1 MFIQHIGWRWKY
13 PLLFVYA
20 HHEQPTHT
28 AVQTLNFNTAC
39 KHSCKR
45 KYFCYVLDGTE
56 LRIMAFIHVFPNQ
69 IATEHW
75 HELFQNRRKKP
86 KYIKPHFTY
95 CLHYKLALGA
105 REDMMCGMFHFM
117 TFQSGAFC
125 FDAMQIF
132 ILQPTEGNPNRHS
145 YELRCYLSRT
155 FLKLL
160 YFNHG
165 TIVMWKLSASAFS
178 RHSTIYTYVK

>member
-1 MFIQHIGWRWKY
+1 MQTFLQTKIFLLRSGWNWITDYGFYSRISQSNCHRTLAWDFPK
-13 PLLFVYA
+13 
-20 HHEQPTHT
+20 PT
-28 AVQTLNFNTAC
+28 
-39 KHSCKR
+39 KKR
-45 KYFCYVLDGTE
+45 T
-56 LRIMAFIHVFPNQ
+56 
-69 IATEHW
+69 
-75 HELFQNRRKKP
+75 

-132 ILQPTEGNPNRHS
+132 ILQPTQGNPTRHS
-145 YELRCYLSRT
+145 YELCCYSSRT

-160 YFNHG
+160 YIFQ
-165 TIVMWKLSASAFS
+165 S
-178 RHSTIYTYVK
+178 RHHRYVKTISFGFQQTLDSLQVHKITSYADQPGEEAWYYL

>member
-1 MFIQHIGWRWKY
+1 MELNYGLW
-13 PLLFVYA
+13 LLFTYFPIKLP
-20 HHEQPTHT
+20 Q
-28 AVQTLNFNTAC
+28 NTGMSSS
-39 KHSCKR
+39 KT
-45 KYFCYVLDGTE
+45 DE
-56 LRIMAFIHVFPNQ
+56 
-69 IATEHW
+69 
-75 HELFQNRRKKP
+75 KKT

-145 YELRCYLSRT
+145 YELRCYSSRT

-178 RHSTIYTYVK
+178 RHSTIYKYIK